1 LQGTRMK
8 GVIHFRPLF
17 RLQAYTAK
25 AFLTVFLTVFTL
37 CFVTLPA
44 LASVAQVEVIQSQDR
59 YQVGRHYPL
68 LFRIKIS
75 KGWYLH
81 GTGEAEQGL
90 VPTRLS
96 FSQTP
101 GVQIDHIVLPLPEF
115 TKFDYTSQP
124 IPTFSGQILVD
135 GTLRIS
141 GDASLGEQTIRGNLS
156 YQACSAS
163 TCFPPQTVSV
173 TVPVEVVPTG
183 TTVHS
188 LNQNLF
194 LREEERGGPSSA
206 SLWLSLIFFFLGG
219 LALNLTPCIYP
230 LIPITVSYF
239 GGRSAGITGNTYVHS
254 GLYMLGLAV
263 TNSLLGLWAVLSG
276 QMLGSIL
283 QKPLVI
289 ILIACLFLLLGLSFF
304 GLWEFR
310 LPGWLTRKA
319 SKNHGGYFGSLF
331 MGLTLG
337 IVAAPCL
344 GPFILGLLTY
354 VAQLGNPFTG
364 FLCFFVL
371 SLGLG
376 LPLAVL
382 AFFAGAVDRLPLS
395 GDWMVWIRKLMG
407 WVLVAMAFYMI
418 RPLIPFH
425 WGKPALMAL
434 VLFAASLHLCWL
446 DRSGEGFRRFVFFKR
461 AMGLF
466 LFVGALAYLGIGTY
480 SGQGVAW
487 VPYRESRMESAFQQK
502 KPVILD
508 FYAEW
513 CVPCRIMDSKVF
525 TAPEVVQLSRQVVM
539 MRVDL
544 TKRRTDQEAV
554 LKRWGVRGVPTVLF
568 FNRNGTEMRN
578 LSMESYVDKEAFL
591 RRLEELVEEKG
602 SYGSQ

>member
-1 LQGTRMK
+1 MDAIR
-8 GVIHFRPLF
+8 FRPLF
-17 RLQAYTAK
+17 RFQTYTGK
-25 AFLTVFLTVFTL
+25 AFLTALICFFSL
-37 CFVTLPA
+37 CFGAFPA

-59 YQVGRHYPL
+59 YEVGHHYPL

-81 GTGEAEQGL
+81 GTGEAGKEL
-90 VPTRLS
+90 IPTRLS
-96 FSQTP
+96 FSQAP
-101 GVQIDHIVLPLPEF
+101 GLKIDHIVLPLPEF

-124 IPTFSGQILVD
+124 IQTFSGQILVS
-135 GTLRIS
+135 GMLWIS
-141 GDASLGEQTIRGNLS
+141 ENVPLGEQTIQGNLS
-156 YQACSAS
+156 YQACSLS
-163 TCFPPQTVSV
+163 TCLPPQKVNV
-173 TVPVEVVPTG
+173 IVPVAVVSRG
-183 TTVHS
+183 TAVHS
-188 LNQNLF
+188 RNEDLF
-194 LREEERGGPSSA
+194 RAEEREGATSA
-206 SLWLSLIFFFLGG
+206 SLWLSLVGFFLGG

-239 GGRSAGITGNTYVHS
+239 GGRSTGIKGNTYGNA

-289 ILIACLFLLLGLSFF
+289 ILIACLFVLLGLSFF

-319 SKNHGGYFGSLF
+319 AKNYGGYLGSLF

-354 VAQLGNPFTG
+354 VAQLGNPFAG

-382 AFFAGAVDRLPLS
+382 ALFSGSVDKLPLS

-407 WVLVAMAFYMI
+407 WVLIAMAFYMI
-418 RPLIPFH
+418 RPLVPFH
-425 WGKPALMAL
+425 WGKAVLMAL
-434 VLFAASLHLCWL
+434 VLLGASFHLCWL
-446 DRSGEGFRRFVFFKR
+446 DSAGEGFRRFVLFKR
-461 AMGLF
+461 ALGFF
-466 LFVGALAYLGIGTY
+466 LFAGAVAYLGLATY
-480 SGQGVAW
+480 SREGVSW
-487 VPYRESRMESAFQQK
+487 IPYRESRMERAFEDK

-513 CVPCRIMDSKVF
+513 CVPCRIMDSQVF
-525 TAPEVVQLSRQVVM
+525 TAPEVVKLSREVVM
-539 MRVDL
+539 LRVDL
-544 TKRRTDQEAV
+544 TKRRADQEAV
-554 LKRWGVRGVPTVLF
+554 LKKWGIRGVPTVLF
-568 FNRNGTEMRN
+568 FSRNGTELRD
-578 LSMESYVDKEAFL
+578 LTMESYVDIEAFL
-591 RRLEELVEEKG
+591 KRLEQLVRGKE
-602 SYGSQ
+602 S